1 MRAMR
6 RAAAAGVLGG
16 VVPVPVTAGAAAQTI
31 KVCNIAPGTNCPAS
45 NLVGANLPGANLTGA
60 DLRMT
65 NLRRAIGA
73 AGKQ

>member
-1 MRAMR
+1 MRALR
-6 RAAAAGVLGG
+6 RATAAGVLGG

-31 KVCNIAPGTNCPAS
+31 KGCNIGLGTNCPAS
-45 NLVGANLPGANLTGA
+45 ELVGANLPGANLTGA

-65 NLRRAIGA
+65 SLRRAIGA